1 MIDLRRLRL
10 LRELETRG
18 TITAV
23 AHALHFTP
31 SAVSQQLARLERE
44 TGVML
49 LEPIGR
55 GVRLTD
61 AGRLLAGHAERI
73 LGAVDAAE
81 ADLEA
86 QAGAVQGSLRVGT
99 FQTAA
104 LALITPALER
114 LARTHPAL
122 EVQVVEADFEET
134 FPELRVGELDIVCE
148 DEYKAGPSAGPLLHR
163 EDLFADRLRLVL
175 PREDPLAA
183 AAKVSIADLSD
194 QPWASGPVGG
204 EYARAVES
212 ACRERGGFDPRV
224 LHRASD
230 LMFLLSLVR
239 VGRAVALLPDLLGA
253 EHDQRVAVRSIV
265 GGDPSRTIYTVVRAS
280 SARRPSILALRQAL
294 ADVAAVA
301 APALGPRAAMPAVSA
316 SHHPRS
322 AQRVQ
327 TQE

>member
-23 AHALHFTP
+23 AQALHFTP

-104 LALITPALER
+104 LALVTPALER
-114 LARTHPAL
+114 LARTYPAL
-122 EVQVVEADFEET
+122 EVHVVEADMEAT
-134 FPELRVGELDIVCE
+134 FPALRVGELDLVCE
-148 DEYKAGPSAGPLLHR
+148 DEYRAGPSAGPLLHR
-163 EDLFADRLRLVL
+163 EDLFVDRLRLVL
-175 PREDPLAA
+175 PRGDPLAA
-183 AAKVSIADLSD
+183 AAKVRFADLSD
-194 QPWASGPVGG
+194 RPWASGPVGG

-212 ACRERGGFDPRV
+212 ACRERGGFEPRV

-253 EHDQRVAVRSIV
+253 EHDQSVAVRSIV
-265 GGDPSRTIYTVVRAS
+265 GGDPRRTIYTVVRAS

-294 ADVAAVA
+294 ADVAGVA
-301 APALGPRAAMPAVSA
+301 APALGPHAAMPAVST

-322 AQRVQ
+322 AQSVH
-327 TQE
+327 TTG